1 MPLSCLLLT
10 MTLLA
15 QTPAGGAAGAQ
26 PERPLRRSA
35 PAAQI
40 EAEAEEAA
48 TAGGAATA
56 SEAAEGPQRVPP
68 ASDQATP
75 PTTAR
80 TTPPQLLEEALN
92 SPVTGAID
100 GTPTSL
106 EVALDRAAGR
116 QLEATQLYWRLC
128 VAVAEY
134 NFARDEQAL
143 LGQFEA
149 DASTPAPNADPF
161 EVELAAAAARS
172 REAELAA
179 LEAQHA
185 LAALL
190 GHSTTDAL
198 PVPSDRP
205 HVGAYRTHF
214 QEIFAQR
221 SAPPRVRLIDRT
233 LPLRRKAVD
242 LRCQSVVAARDA
254 LEATLDAYGQ
264 QTTMEHVLVRIKTL
278 ARERRAFLQAVR
290 DYNADIADYALA
302 VAGVGASSRDLVAML
317 IKPPPAPP
325 RSGTL
330 GVTRGQSDDLTYG
343 EEAAAEQDPPSAAA
357 EQPTSANEPT
367 PAPPEPQGGP
377 TDEDAADDE
386 PAPAPDAADAS
397 SPPSGATAVS
407 AVRAAPSILSDVH
420 PQRTLLT
427 TFQSPAESAA
437 ATATTTK
444 KLDTS
449 GWRSASGGTRR
460 AARPF
465 DDEEGMWIARY
476 QDPASLPDL
485 SAGGV
490 YSALLTMPPTKQA
503 HHLAAALHAVPALP
517 GDGEAIDLAAYLGA
531 APGDRRLLLAAY
543 WTAREQTA
551 RYHVLEEQ
559 MQQLAALMPVA
570 LSARQ
575 TPEGAQAML
584 DLRVERL
591 AAEAALVD
599 AESALLALQMELT
612 RLAAR
617 SLDGAWL
624 VPSTT
629 PHAGRYELNPTSGSP
644 SRAVLAAQAEVPAR
658 HSALQDRARAVV
670 LADASR
676 TQVAGEYQAGL
687 ADDADE
693 TTAPRPLQ
701 AVLDAVAMQTEV
713 SMDFLATLTRY
724 NQGIAD
730 YVLATQPAGT
740 SSEALVAMLVVRK

>member
-1 MPLSCLLLT
+1 M
-10 MTLLA
+10 
-15 QTPAGGAAGAQ
+15 
-26 PERPLRRSA
+26 
-35 PAAQI
+35 
-40 EAEAEEAA
+40 
-48 TAGGAATA
+48 
-56 SEAAEGPQRVPP
+56 
-68 ASDQATP
+68 
-75 PTTAR
+75 
-80 TTPPQLLEEALN
+80 
-92 SPVTGAID
+92 
-100 GTPTSL
+100 
-106 EVALDRAAGR
+106 
-116 QLEATQLYWRLC
+116 
-128 VAVAEY
+128 
-134 NFARDEQAL
+134 
-143 LGQFEA
+143 LGY
-149 DASTPAPNADPF
+149 
-161 EVELAAAAARS
+161 
-172 REAELAA
+172 
-179 LEAQHA
+179 
-185 LAALL
+185 
-190 GHSTTDAL
+190 STTDAL

-233 LPLRRKAVD
+233 MPLRRKAVD
-242 LRCQSVVAARDA
+242 LRCQAVVAARDA
-254 LEATLDAYGQ
+254 LHATLEAYDAQ
-264 QTTMEHVLVRIKTL
+264 QAEIEHVLVRIKAL

-302 VAGVGASSRDLVAML
+302 VAGAGASSRDLVAML

-343 EEAAAEQDPPSAAA
+343 EEATDDE
-357 EQPTSANEPT
+357 EQPATSEGPT
-367 PAPPEPQGGP
+367 PATGEPTLAPPQQQGGP

-386 PAPAPDAADAS
+386 PAAAPDAADAS
-397 SPPSGATAVS
+397 SPTSGATAVS
-407 AVRAAPSILSDVH
+407 TVRATPSIPSDVH
-420 PQRTLLT
+420 RQRTFLT
-427 TFQSPAESAA
+427 AFQSPPEQTS
-437 ATATTTK
+437 TVTTTK

-449 GWRSASGGTRR
+449 GWRSASGRRR

-465 DDEEGMWIARY
+465 EDEERMWIARY
-476 QDPASLPDL
+476 QDPASIPDL
-485 SAGGV
+485 GASGV

-559 MQQLAALMPVA
+559 MQQLSALMPVA

-584 DLRVERL
+584 ELRVERL

-599 AESALLALQMELT
+599 AESGLLALQMELT

-687 ADDADE
+687 TDDSDE

-701 AVLDAVAMQTEV
+701 AVLDAVALQTEA

-740 SSEALVAMLVVRK
+740 SSEALVAKLVVKK